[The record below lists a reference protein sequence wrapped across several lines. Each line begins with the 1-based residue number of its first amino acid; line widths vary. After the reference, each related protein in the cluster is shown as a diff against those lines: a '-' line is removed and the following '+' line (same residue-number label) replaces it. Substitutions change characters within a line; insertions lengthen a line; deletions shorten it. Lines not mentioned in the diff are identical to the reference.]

1 MSAQNPAPLAVSH
14 EQAPRR
20 SNPGPAR
27 GTVKPAA
34 PKSAIDKFSDRLIAF
49 FTSLRLT
56 VLCLVLGAVLVFSGT
71 IAQVDM
77 GLFKAQNEF
86 FRSFF
91 IFWGPSGA
99 SWKIPVFPGGYLIGG
114 TLLINLTGAFLVRF
128 SFTWKKA
135 GILII
140 HSGMIL
146 LLLGQLLTDMLS
158 RESAMQLF
166 EGESKNYSE
175 DFRETELVL
184 IDKSAPDS
192 DTVYSIPQS
201 VLAKGQIRDPR
212 LPVNV
217 QVKHYWVNAALV
229 RPGSEAPQAIA
240 SGATAGDLKD
250 LLVIPAPPVSDT
262 DQRNSPGAVVELFEG
277 SRSLGSFLVS
287 SLVSMPQTINVG
299 DKAYELDLRF
309 LRYYHPFQVTLLKA
323 THEKYKGT
331 DIPKNFASRV
341 RVQNPARNEARETVI
356 YMNNPLRYSGLT
368 FYQYQMSAGE
378 MTQRAGMP
386 PSSTFQVVRNPG
398 WLTPYLSCVMIATG
412 LLVQFG
418 SHLLGFL
425 KRRRA

>member
-1 MSAQNPAPLAVSH
+1 MSAHNTAPLPISS
-14 EQAPRR
+14 EEAPRR
-20 SNPGPAR
+20 LKSASA
-27 GTVKPAA
+27 KPNAKSA
-34 PKSAIDKFSDRLIAF
+34 QPKSASDKFFDGLIAF

-56 VLCLVLGAVLVFSGT
+56 VACLILGAVLVFAGT

-91 IFWGPSGA
+91 ISWGPKGA
-99 SWKIPVFPGGYLIGG
+99 SWKLPVFPGGYLIGG
-114 TLLINLTGAFLVRF
+114 TMLINLMAAFLARF

-140 HSGMIL
+140 HAGMIL

-166 EGESKNYSE
+166 EGETKNYSE
-175 DFRETELVL
+175 DFRETELAL
-184 IDKSAPDS
+184 IDKSNSDS
-192 DTVYSIPQS
+192 DKVYSIPQP
-201 VLAKGQIRDPR
+201 VLAKGEVRDPR
-212 LPVNV
+212 LPLTVR
-217 QVKHYWVNAALV
+217 VKHYWVNAALV
-229 RPGSEAPQAIA
+229 RPGSEAPGAIA
-240 SGATAGDLKD
+240 SGATAGDLKEV
-250 LLVIPAPPVSDT
+250 LVMPQAPVSDT
-262 DQRNSPGAVVELFEG
+262 DQRNSPGAVVELLDG
-277 SRSLGSFLVS
+277 GRSLGSFLVS
-287 SLVSMPQTINVG
+287 ALVSLPQTVKVG
-299 DKAYELDLRF
+299 GKDYEIDLRF
-309 LRYYHPFQVTLLKA
+309 RRYYHPFQVTLLKA

-341 RVQNPARNEARETVI
+341 RVQNPAQNEARETVI

-378 MTQRAGMP
+378 MAQRAGSP
-386 PSSTFQVVRNPG
+386 PSSTFQVVRNPS
-398 WLTPYLSCVMIATG
+398 WLTPYLSCIMVATG

-418 SHLLGFL
+418 SHLIGFL